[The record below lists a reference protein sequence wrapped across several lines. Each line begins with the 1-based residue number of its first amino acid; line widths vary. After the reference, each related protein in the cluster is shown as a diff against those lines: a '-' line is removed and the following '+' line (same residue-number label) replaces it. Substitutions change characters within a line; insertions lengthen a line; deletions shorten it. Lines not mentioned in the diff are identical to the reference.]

1 MKDCP
6 FCAEEIKEEAI
17 KCRYCG
23 SMVNEPLPRKGAP
36 DPFDEAGRKTE
47 SIIADPFDE
56 AHQTVTIIGAGY
68 KIEDRYE
75 ILFKLGEGG
84 MGQVFLTQDTQLDNE
99 PRAIKILPD
108 QVRNDFKAVNRLKD
122 EAKITMSLSHPNIVK
137 LYNYGNDGKV
147 HYLIMEYVNG
157 IDLLT
162 YTALKGKIAEKE
174 VRRIGIEVAKALQ
187 IAHEYRHHNNDKG
200 IIHRDIKPANI
211 LLESRDLDI
220 KAIKSKGTN
229 LQQKDIQDLTGA
241 TVKLTDFGIAR
252 QVRESMSRYSR
263 GDTSGTLLYMSP
275 EQYENRGVDHR
286 SDLYSLG
293 VTLYELLSGDPP
305 FTGESISYQIMS
317 RKPDPIEGISDEFNT
332 IILKL
337 LEKDKEKRYPNA
349 AELIAQLFGKA
360 DKTLKHKSNEPQEDK
375 QEASRE
381 KPEAFGGDCFVTIRT
396 SEDCQIW
403 IDGQHAGDTKNK
415 SIVFKDLRSGK
426 HNIEGRTPYLRAVI
440 EEDFKPKDVKKINLD
455 LKEILCELRAISDGI
470 EYELT
475 IDGKTHECPAIIQEI
490 TAGRKQMTVKTKDI
504 TFTEE
509 IDIKSES
516 ENEYDLTSER
526 IAERKKRLI
535 SGIKGILE
543 KAIETRAVTGSNI
556 DGKID
561 ELARLDSEEGKTYKD
576 TVRALRS
583 QIEEEKRK
591 TEDRNWQKTQKQ
603 GTIEAYTTY
612 INEYPRSLYVKD
624 AQTAVKNIEC
634 EEKERSRYEDEQY
647 CQKPEDYW
655 REAEARKEEDKAW
668 VECQKHRSISRYKTY
683 LGVYPHGRYVLG
695 ANRGIAELKEQERK
709 KRGEEVKNK
718 VLQKEEQSWQKARES
733 NNIEDYWREAEA
745 RKEEDNAWVECQRK
759 RSISA
764 YEDYLENYPRGR
776 YVLGANQGITELRED
791 ERKKREEES
800 KIKFTSPTLNAKFV
814 LIPAGTFT
822 MGSPKFEEGR
832 YGSEPQHQV
841 TISKP
846 FYMQT
851 TPVTQ
856 GQWKA
861 IMGSNPSNFE
871 GDDLP
876 VEQASWN
883 DVQEFIKKLNKQEET
898 DKYRLPTEAEWE
910 YAARAGTT
918 DARYRD
924 LDEIAWYD
932 ENSDKI
938 THPVGQKRPNA
949 WGLYDMLG
957 NVFEWVDDWYEDYP
971 TGPVTDPKGPSTG
984 SFLVNRGGSWD
995 SDARCCRAA
1004 YRGLTPVDRDR
1015 DLGFRIARTY

>member
-1 MKDCP
+1 MKTCP

-23 SMVNEPLPRKGAP
+23 SMVNEPLTGKRAP

-317 RKPDPIEGISDEFNT
+317 RKPEPIAGISDELNA

-337 LEKDKEKRYPNA
+337 LEKDKDKRYANA
-349 AELIAQLFGKA
+349 NELIAHLSGKA
-360 DKTLKHKSNEPQEDK
+360 
-375 QEASRE
+375 E
-381 KPEAFGGDCFVTIRT
+381 K
-396 SEDCQIW
+396 
-403 IDGQHAGDTKNK
+403 
-415 SIVFKDLRSGK
+415 
-426 HNIEGRTPYLRAVI
+426 
-440 EEDFKPKDVKKINLD
+440 
-455 LKEILCELRAISDGI
+455 
-470 EYELT
+470 
-475 IDGKTHECPAIIQEI
+475 
-490 TAGRKQMTVKTKDI
+490 TVKQK
-504 TFTEE
+504 
-509 IDIKSES
+509 
-516 ENEYDLTSER
+516 
-526 IAERKKRLI
+526 AERKPERQE
-535 SGIKGILE
+535 IKQEENSQEEAKG
-543 KAIETRAVTGSNI
+543 KIET
-556 DGKID
+556 
-561 ELARLDSEEGKTYKD
+561 LATEKKEPALVKCRECGRRRKQED
-576 TVRALRS
+576 TFECR
-583 QIEEEKRK
+583 ICKR
-591 TEDRNWQKTQKQ
+591 DYLCNDH
-603 GTIEAYTTY
+603 
-612 INEYPRSLYVKD
+612 YVKD
-624 AQTAVKNIEC
+624 IRACETCRDADDELWATYLERRDYEGYIKKSDIKLHAKEAREAQANQLK
-634 EEKERSRYEDEQY
+634 EEKEEARR
-647 CQKPEDYW
+647 
-655 REAEARKEEDKAW
+655 REAEKKRQQ
-668 VECQKHRSISRYKTY
+668 V
-683 LGVYPHGRYVLG
+683 
-695 ANRGIAELKEQERK
+695 LKEKEAAER
-709 KRGEEVKNK
+709 
-718 VLQKEEQSWQKARES
+718 KARE
-733 NNIEDYWREAEA
+733 EDA
-745 RKEEDNAWVECQRK
+745 
-759 RSISA
+759 
-764 YEDYLENYPRGR
+764 
-776 YVLGANQGITELRED
+776 
-791 ERKKREEES
+791 KKQ
-800 KIKFTSPTLNAKFV
+800 FTSPTLNAKFV
-814 LIPAGTFT
+814 LIPAGTFM
-822 MGSPKFEEGR
+822 MGSLKNEEDR
-832 YGSEPQHQV
+832 YDDETQHRV

-856 GQWKA
+856 GQWQSV
-861 IMGSNPSNFE
+861 MRDNPSYFKGN
-871 GDDLP
+871 DQLP
-876 VEQASWN
+876 VECVSWD
-883 DVQEFIKKLNKQEET
+883 DVQEFIKKLNKMEGT

-918 DARYRD
+918 GARYGEI
-924 LDEIAWYD
+924 DEIAWYN
-932 ENSDKI
+932 ENSDGK
-938 THPVGQKRPNA
+938 THPVGEKAPNA

-957 NVFEWVDDWYEDYP
+957 NVWEWAQDLYERF
-971 TGPVTDPKGPSTG
+971 SM
-984 SFLVNRGGSWD
+984 FFRMNRGGSWD
-995 SDARCCRAA
+995 NFASFCRAA
-1004 YRGLTPVDRDR
+1004 NRGNDNPDNRGNN
-1015 DLGFRIARTY
+1015 LGFRLVRAL

>member
-1 MKDCP
+1 MKLCP

-561 ELARLDSEEGKTYKD
+561 ELARLDRKEGKTYKD
-576 TVRALRS
+576 TVSALRS
-583 QIEEEKRK
+583 QIEEEKRQQRTSLVTLLK
-591 TEDRNWQKTQKQ
+591 AINQSIQ
-603 GTIEAYTTY
+603 GKSTFNNTIGMT
-612 INEYPRSLYVKD
+612 
-624 AQTAVKNIEC
+624 
-634 EEKERSRYEDEQY
+634 
-647 CQKPEDYW
+647 
-655 REAEARKEEDKAW
+655 
-668 VECQKHRSISRYKTY
+668 
-683 LGVYPHGRYVLG
+683 
-695 ANRGIAELKEQERK
+695 
-709 KRGEEVKNK
+709 
-718 VLQKEEQSWQKARES
+718 
-733 NNIEDYWREAEA
+733 
-745 RKEEDNAWVECQRK
+745 
-759 RSISA
+759 
-764 YEDYLENYPRGR
+764 
-776 YVLGANQGITELRED
+776 
-791 ERKKREEES
+791 
-800 KIKFTSPTLNAKFV
+800 FV
-814 LIPAGTFT
+814 LIPEGTFI
-822 MGSPKFEEGR
+822 MGSRSGILGIGGESGR
-832 YGSEPQHQV
+832 GDDETQHQV
-841 TISKP
+841 TITKSY
-846 FYMQT
+846 YMQT

-856 GQWKA
+856 EQWKEV
-861 IMGSNPSNFE
+861 MGDNASKFRGN
-871 GDDLP
+871 DQLP
-876 VEQASWN
+876 VRNVSWN
-883 DVQEFIKKLNKQEET
+883 DVQKFIKKLNTLEGT
-898 DKYRLPTEAEWE
+898 NKYRLPSEAEWE

-918 DARYRD
+918 RATYGSI
-924 LDEIAWYD
+924 DEIAWYGV
-932 ENSDKI
+932 NSDNE
-938 THPVGQKRPNA
+938 THPVGQKRPNG

-957 NVFEWVDDWYEDYP
+957 NVWEWVQDGHDDYP
-971 TGPVTDPKGPSTG
+971 TGPVIDPTGPNSG
-984 SFLVNRGGSWD
+984 SGRVFRGGSW
-995 SDARCCRAA
+995 SDYGSGCRSANRH
-1004 YRGLTPVDRDR
+1004 YGFPDIRGYG
-1015 DLGFRIARTY
+1015 LGFRLARTI